1 MPGEL
6 RQRISEWFGSVLPG
20 YPHAS
25 GRWVVLDCETTGL
38 NPESDQLL
46 SIGAIGVRD
55 GTIDLSDSFEIILRP
70 DRPSAHDN
78 VQIHG
83 IGIGGQMAGVAPLA
97 ALLEFTRFVA
107 DDPLLAFH
115 APFDRAFINKALGA
129 SGIRARFRW
138 LDVAALA
145 VAAMPG
151 HKANSLDDWL
161 DVLRIPVFRRH
172 HAVGDALATAML
184 FLAIRARAG
193 SAGKDLKSL
202 TRLARQAR
210 WLGTASSGA

>member
-20 YPHAS
+20 HSLAS

-38 NPESDQLL
+38 NPDSDQLL
-46 SIGAIGVRD
+46 SIGAIGVHD
-55 GTIDLSDSFEIILRP
+55 GMIDLSDSFEIILRP
-70 DRPSAHDN
+70 DRPSPHDN
-78 VQIHG
+78 VEIHG
-83 IGIGGQMAGVAPLA
+83 IGVGGQMAGVAPRT
-97 ALLEFTRFVA
+97 ALLEFAGFVA

-115 APFDRAFINKALGA
+115 APFDRAFIDKALA
-129 SGIRARFRW
+129 TNGIRAHSRW

-151 HKANSLDDWL
+151 HKARSLDEWL

-184 FLAIRARAG
+184 FLALRARAG
-193 SAGKDLKSL
+193 SAGKDLRSL
-202 TRLARQAR
+202 TRLSRQAR
-210 WLGTASSGA
+210 WLGGASSSA